1 MKQKGYA
8 HQFYMFVG
16 VCIFCVKKTGRRDVG
31 GGGGQD
37 SSLRAE
43 RETLLFECAGQML
56 IA

>member
-16 VCIFCVKKTGRRDVG
+16 VCIFCVKKNGTEGRR
-31 GGGGQD
+31 
-37 SSLRAE
+37 SLRAE

>member
-16 VCIFCVKKTGRRDVG
+16 VCIFCVKKNGTEGRRR
-31 GGGGQD
+31 GGQD

>member
-31 GGGGQD
+31 GGGQD